1 MKKNIL
7 LSTYGTTWHLL
18 PELLGFTNAEDCN
31 FYNKHPDKK
40 ILDQLRDQNEIEAVS
55 EVWLITTANS
65 SALETVNRCRN
76 WLNKSMPHI
85 GFHALWVN
93 NLYDLRSVNDCRKMK
108 NLIYRA
114 VLNAQAE
121 AHGGK
126 VILSMVGGYKTM
138 SSDLQNAGH
147 IWGCH
152 ALIHVLMN
160 DSARITI
167 SEEELQSTVP
177 EEKVKNIVPIV
188 VSGKQS
194 PAAYLYKSEII
205 AEHFPVL
212 FDEATDIDFDLE
224 EKIIE
229 LQNKAE
235 VVLSNFS
242 QENENMSRGNFRSL
256 SSLHPQIVERLKTER
271 IGADELKEEEELL
284 WLSRLPKAELHCHFG
299 GILNPDE
306 MVAVAGAET
315 NRISEFCRNYPE
327 YQTWIDAIA
336 NLVKD
341 KDVDQLR
348 QIALNKK
355 SLRKPF
361 IFLPEPLGVCGFL
374 LQFSDNIALLKQ
386 VIYNELCQTET
397 FCGIGIDKYEK
408 LGDLQ
413 GSALLQSEACIRAAC
428 DILLEQCKQSNTKYL
443 ELRCSPINYTRG
455 GLSGIEVVSIILDQI
470 KNTSDT
476 YITLLFIASR
486 HGRMSDIYR
495 HIELAEELLNIS
507 AESLC
512 ETEKLF
518 KERFVGFDLAGA
530 ENVRSP
536 KELREAFESLH
547 KRCLNLTIHAGET
560 ASAESIWEAVYHLSA
575 DRIGHGLKLQEQPEL
590 LNRFLNRHIA
600 IEMCPT
606 SNYQIC
612 GFSETHAAR
621 ESRYPLYPLKYY
633 MDKGLIVTLNTDD
646 PGISLTNLTAEY
658 MKAAKMTPGGI
669 SKWDILQLIN
679 NSFSSTFAPFVK
691 RREYLKNAENAIMKL
706 IEAEYGA

>member
-1 MKKNIL
+1 MNIL
-7 LSTYGTTWHLL
+7 VMTYGTTWHLL
-18 PELLGFTNAEDCN
+18 PEVLGFANANDVHFFDN
-31 FYNKHPDKK
+31 HPD
-40 ILDQLRDQNEIEAVS
+40 LDVLQQLRSLHEIEPVS
-55 EVWLITTANS
+55 DVWLITTANKA
-65 SALETVNRCRN
+65 ALTAVERCR
-76 WLNKSMPHI
+76 
-85 GFHALWVN
+85 LWVEKFHPQIKVSS
-93 NLYDLRSVNDCRKMK
+93 LWADDLVDLRSINDCRKMK
-108 NLIYRA
+108 NLIYRT
-114 VLNAQAE
+114 VLNATSLSKD
-121 AHGGK
+121 GK

-138 SSDLQNAGH
+138 SSDLQTAGH
-147 IWGCH
+147 IWGCQ
-152 ALIHVLMN
+152 ALLHVLIN
-160 DSARITI
+160 DSSQLTI
-167 SEEELQSTVP
+167 SEDDLVTP
-177 EEKVKNIVPIV
+177 LPDNKIKNIIPIV
-188 VSGKQS
+188 VSGKQP
-194 PAAYLYKSEII
+194 PAAYLYNSEIK
-205 AEHFPVL
+205 AERFPIVL
-212 FDEATDIDFDLE
+212 NGATQIDFKLE
-224 EKIIE
+224 EEIIE
-229 LQNKAE
+229 LQSKAE

-242 QENENMSRGNFRSL
+242 SQDSFETRGNFRSL
-256 SSLHPQIVERLKTER
+256 SNLHPRIVERLKNDC
-271 IGADELKEEEELL
+271 IGVDARKHNEELF

-299 GILNPDE
+299 GILNPEE
-306 MVAVAGAET
+306 MVQVACSEKK
-315 NRISEFCRNYPE
+315 RIDKYSKEFPE
-327 YQTWIDAIA
+327 YQEWLHSIA
-336 NLVKD
+336 ELVKQENILNLQ
-341 KDVDQLR
+341 K
-348 QIALNKK
+348 IATNKK
-355 SLRKPF
+355 SVRTPF
-361 IFLPEPLGVCGFL
+361 QFVPEPLGVCGFL
-374 LQFSDNIALLKQ
+374 LQFSNNIPLLKN
-386 VIYNELCQTET
+386 VIYDEFCQAEN
-397 FCGIGIDKYEK
+397 FCGIGIEKYEK

-428 DILLEQCKQSNTKYL
+428 DILLKQCKQSNTKYL

-455 GLSGIEVVSIILDQI
+455 GLSGIEVVSIILDKI

-507 AESLC
+507 DESLC

-590 LNRFLNRHIA
+590 LNRFLDRHIA

-612 GFSETHAAR
+612 GFSEANAAR
-621 ESRYPLYPLKYY
+621 ESLYPLKYY

-691 RREYLKNAENAIMKL
+691 RREYLKNAENMIMKL

>member
-18 PELLGFTNAEDCN
+18 PELLGFTNATDCN
-31 FYNKHPDKK
+31 FYDRHPDRQY
-40 ILDQLRDQNEIEAVS
+40 LEQLRNQNDIDTVS
-55 EVWLITTANS
+55 EVWLITTANVAAQEAIS
-65 SALETVNRCRN
+65 RCRN
-76 WLNKSMPHI
+76 WLKESMPHI
-85 GFHALWVN
+85 TFHALWVDG
-93 NLYDLRSVNDCRKMK
+93 LSDLRSVNDCRKMK

-114 VLNAQAE
+114 VLNAKLA
-121 AHGGK
+121 ANGGK

-147 IWGCH
+147 IWGFH
-152 ALIHVLMN
+152 SLIHVLMN
-160 DSARITI
+160 DSVRITI
-167 SEEELQSTVP
+167 SEEELKTTVP
-177 EEKVKNIVPIV
+177 EEKVKNIFPIV
-188 VSGKQS
+188 VSGKQA
-194 PAAYLYKSEII
+194 PAAYLYKSEIA
-205 AEHFPVL
+205 AENFPVR
-212 FDEATDIDFDLE
+212 FDDATDINFDLE

-229 LQNKAE
+229 LQKKAE

-242 QENENMSRGNFRSL
+242 QEDANVSRGNFRSL
-256 SSLHPQIVERLKTER
+256 SSLHPQIVDRLKTEF
-271 IGADELKEEEELL
+271 IGADELKEAEELQ

-299 GILNPDE
+299 GILSPAE
-306 MVAVAGAET
+306 MVVVASAE
-315 NRISEFCRNYPE
+315 RIRVEDFSRNYPE
-327 YQTWIDAIA
+327 YKDWLTYIE
-336 NLVKD
+336 NLVKN
-341 KDVDQLR
+341 KDVEELYK
-348 QIALNKK
+348 IASNKK

-361 IFLPEPLGVCGFL
+361 LFLPEPLGVCGFL

-386 VIYNELCQTET
+386 VIYKELCQTET

-413 GSALLQSEACIRAAC
+413 GSALLQSEACIRSAC
-428 DILLEQCKQSNTKYL
+428 DILLNQCKQSNTKYL

-455 GLSGIEVVSIILDQI
+455 GLSGVEVVSIILDKI

-507 AESLC
+507 DESLGD
-512 ETEKLF
+512 TENLF
-518 KERFVGFDLAGA
+518 RERFVGFDLAGA

-560 ASAESIWEAVYHLSA
+560 ASADSIWEAVYHLSA

-590 LNRFLNRHIA
+590 LNRFLDRHIA

-612 GFSETHAAR
+612 GFL
-621 ESRYPLYPLKYY
+621 ESHKVECSQYPLYPLKSY

-646 PGISLTNLTAEY
+646 PGISLTNLTTEY

-679 NSFSSTFAPFVK
+679 NSFSSSFAPFVIRQK
-691 RREYLKNAENAIMKL
+691 HLKNAEKAIMEL
-706 IEAEYGA
+706 IEAEYGT

>member
-31 FYNKHPDKK
+31 FYNSHPDRQY
-40 ILDQLRDQNEIEAVS
+40 LDQLRAQNDIDAVS

-65 SALETVNRCRN
+65 SAQETISRCRN
-76 WLNKSMPHI
+76 WLKASMPHI
-85 GFHALWVN
+85 TFHALWVN
-93 NLYDLRSVNDCRKMK
+93 GLYDLRSVNDCRKMK

-114 VLNAQAE
+114 VLNAKSE

-147 IWGCH
+147 IWGYH
-152 ALIHVLMN
+152 SLIHVLMN

-167 SEEELQSTVP
+167 SEEELKTTVA

-188 VSGKQS
+188 VSGKQA
-194 PAAYLYKSEII
+194 PAAYLYKTEIA
-205 AEHFPVL
+205 AENFPVR
-212 FDEATDIDFDLE
+212 FDEATDINFDLE

-229 LQNKAE
+229 LQKKAE

-242 QENENMSRGNFRSL
+242 QEEANISRGNFRSL
-256 SSLHPQIVERLKTER
+256 SSLHPQIVDRLKTEF
-271 IGADELKEEEELL
+271 IGADELKEAEELQ

-299 GILNPDE
+299 GILSPAE
-306 MVAVAGAET
+306 MVAVANTET
-315 NRISEFCRNYPE
+315 TRIEDFSRNYPE
-327 YQTWIDAIA
+327 YQDWLTSIG
-336 NLVKD
+336 NLVKN
-341 KDVDQLR
+341 KDVKKLR
-348 QIALNKK
+348 QIASNKK

-361 IFLPEPLGVCGFL
+361 LFLPEPLGVCGFL
-374 LQFSDNIALLKQ
+374 LQFSNDVSLLKQ
-386 VIYNELCQTET
+386 VIYHDLCQTNM
-397 FCGIGIDKYEK
+397 FRGIGIEKYEQ

-413 GSALLQSEACIRAAC
+413 GSALLQSASCIRAAC
-428 DILLEQCKQSNTKYL
+428 NILLKQCKQSNTKYL

-455 GLSGIEVVSIILDQI
+455 GLSGIDVVSIILDEI
-470 KNTSDT
+470 RNASDT

-507 AESLC
+507 DESPC

-518 KERFVGFDLAGA
+518 RERFVGFDLAGA

-590 LNRFLNRHIA
+590 LNRFLDRHIA

-612 GFSETHAAR
+612 GFAEGHAP
-621 ESRYPLYPLKYY
+621 EDSQQPLYPLKNY
-633 MDKGLIVTLNTDD
+633 MDKGLLVTVNTDD